1 MAIQPT
7 TLSPEQLQK
16 LQVVL
21 QQLQEVM
28 QELPVMSPT
37 ERQRLT
43 KSGHR
48 SAGFVRYLANL
59 VRNEPDHCPVSFD
72 RDAFLQDVE
81 LWEPLMI
88 QQAILHQQ
96 VDRIDSQSLL
106 LGNNAMHRA
115 QELFQVLRASSR
127 SHPELAEHV
136 RILSNLYRRRNNS
149 SSADSG
155 TPSAS

>member
-1 MAIQPT
+1 MTLQPN
-7 TLSPEQLQK
+7 TLTPEQLQK
-16 LQVVL
+16 LQAAL
-21 QQLQEVM
+21 QQLQEAL
-28 QELPVMSPT
+28 QELPVIPPE
-37 ERQRLT
+37 ERRRLT

-72 RDAFLQDVE
+72 RDAFLQEAD

-136 RILSNLYRRRNNS
+136 RVLSTLYRRRNS
-149 SSADSG
+149 SSANAS
-155 TPSAS
+155 TPSVS